1 MKAAVVV
8 RPGVLEIREVPEPA
22 LGEYDA
28 LCRLEYGATCSG
40 TDLHLTEGSFPWPVA
55 YPTILGH
62 ESIGRVTAVGPKVRS
77 YAEGDRITRV
87 GCPALLGAGLAS
99 NWGGFAELGIAR
111 DWQAMQED
119 GVQESDWRPYR
130 VNLLVP
136 DFVDSRAATMMITW
150 RETLSYSIRMGIGR
164 GARVLVVGTG
174 GNGFAFAAHARNLGA
189 EAVWMIGNPQRTDV
203 AKAVGVSRVFDYRDD
218 AASKQVQD
226 EVAPGVD
233 CIIDAVGKRGTLDR
247 YLPALCPDGTVGIYG
262 IDELADQVV
271 TPRLAPGSFTY
282 YNGGYDEAETHDMVV
297 GFVREGRLD
306 ASCWLDVS
314 SAFCLSSLA
323 DALAAVR
330 ERKAVKALVNLE
342 C

>member
-1 MKAAVVV
+1 
-8 RPGVLEIREVPEPA
+8 
-22 LGEYDA
+22 
-28 LCRLEYGATCSG
+28 
-40 TDLHLTEGSFPWPVA
+40 
-55 YPTILGH
+55 
-62 ESIGRVTAVGPKVRS
+62 
-77 YAEGDRITRV
+77 
-87 GCPALLGAGLAS
+87 
-99 NWGGFAELGIAR
+99 
-111 DWQAMQED
+111 
-119 GVQESDWRPYR
+119 
-130 VNLLVP
+130 
-136 DFVDSRAATMMITW
+136 
-150 RETLSYSIRMGIGR
+150 
-164 GARVLVVGTG
+164 
-174 GNGFAFAAHARNLGA
+174 
-189 EAVWMIGNPQRTDV
+189 
-203 AKAVGVSRVFDYRDD
+203 
-218 AASKQVQD
+218 
-226 EVAPGVD
+226 VD